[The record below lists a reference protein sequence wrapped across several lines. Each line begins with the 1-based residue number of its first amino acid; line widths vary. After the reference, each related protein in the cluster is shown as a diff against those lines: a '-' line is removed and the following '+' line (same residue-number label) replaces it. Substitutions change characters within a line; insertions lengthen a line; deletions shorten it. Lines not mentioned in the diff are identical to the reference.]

1 MIVGIRVPR
10 PDTSGVCKRVR
21 RLRSSFSL
29 PPNQA
34 LPIMLVL
41 AELTIDPYE
50 IGKVKKLVS
59 SAKCFPRRMGSRF
72 FFAFFS

>member
-1 MIVGIRVPR
+1 M
-10 PDTSGVCKRVR
+10 
-21 RLRSSFSL
+21 RSSFSL